1 MSGNTNLSL
10 QDGAKA
16 TNPFAT
22 DAPAAPAPADNSN
35 TPNILDLFGMQ
46 DAPSAASEVG
56 VHATLLLTS
65 AEAVNIGRNGCENIG

>member
-56 VHATLLLTS
+56 VNCSCNPATHF
-65 AEAVNIGRNGCENIG
+65 NGIS